1 MECFGKTATK
11 STISRPIA
19 HERLEENMKR
29 TKTSDYKLVQKLRRV
44 WCEGSFGTMKI
55 KHNLYKIYKRGIQ
68 KIHEQC
74 LFSALALNVKRMND
88 KSNELATK
96 KWKNNK

>member
-1 MECFGKTATK
+1 
-11 STISRPIA
+11 
-19 HERLEENMKR
+19 MKR
-29 TKTSDYKLVQKLRRV
+29 TKTSGYKLVQKLRRI

-55 KHNLYKIYKRGIQ
+55 KHNLYKTYKRGIQ

-74 LFSALALNVKRMND
+74 LCVGIKLKTND

-96 KWKNNK
+96 K